1 MTAEGRQSPAAGA
14 APAVLPSYAVITP
27 VRDEAEHLRRT
38 AHSLLAQTHRPTQ
51 WIVVDDGSTDGTREI
66 AQAYASEHEW
76 ITVVASGIRHRRGRG
91 APIVNAFETGRRMLR
106 GRPDVTVKLDGD
118 LFFPS
123 HYFEWVAATFA
134 RVPRAG
140 IVGGVVLIPQGD
152 RWRLD
157 GKSTHNVN
165 GVAKAYRTDC
175 LEDIG
180 GLRPSMGWDGIDE
193 YGARARGW
201 EVHVLGELQ
210 ILHYRP
216 RGSRQPWHQAR
227 WEEGLGNHY
236 MGYRASFLLVRAIYR
251 MIVEP
256 PPLLGGA
263 VLAAGYL
270 YGRLRGS
277 EQIDDPGARALLR
290 QEQQMRLRALLSGR
304 REVPLRGLP
313 GGGPAF
319 WMTGDDELSEQA

>member
-1 MTAEGRQSPAAGA
+1 MTGEGGSPAAPA
-14 APAVLPSYAVITP
+14 APPALPRYAVITP
-27 VRDEAEHLRRT
+27 VRDEAQHFGRT
-38 AHSLLAQTHRPTQ
+38 ARSLLAQTHRPTQ
-51 WIVVDDGSTDGTREI
+51 WIVVDDGSTDGTREM
-66 AQAYASEHEW
+66 AEGYASEHEW
-76 ITVVASGIRHRRGRG
+76 ITVVQSGESHRRRRG
-91 APIVNAFETGRRMLR
+91 APIVNAFERGRGLLR
-106 GRPDVTVKLDGD
+106 ERPDVTVKLDGD
-118 LFFPS
+118 LFLPS

-140 IVGGVVLIPQGD
+140 IVGGLVLIPQGD
-152 RWRLD
+152 RWRFD

-175 LEDIG
+175 LEGIG

-201 EVHVLGELQ
+201 EIYVLSELQ

-216 RGSRQPWHQAR
+216 RGSREPWYQAR

-236 MGYRASFLLVRAIYR
+236 MGYRPSFLFVRATYR
-251 MIVEP
+251 MVVES
-256 PPLLGGA
+256 PPLVGGA

-270 YGRLRGS
+270 YGRLRGLA
-277 EQIDDPGARALLR
+277 QVDDASARALLR
-290 QEQQMRLRALLSGR
+290 EEQYTRLRALLSGR
-304 REVPLRGLP
+304 REIPLTGLP

-319 WMTGDDELSEQA
+319 WMTGDDDRPEEV